1 MSFEKLF
8 YMIKEKNDERKM
20 SLIVK
25 RVMDLQRRSKIKPSA
40 MNPILLNHPN
50 MQKGVQFNK

>member
-1 MSFEKLF
+1 MT
-8 YMIKEKNDERKM
+8 KEKNDERKM
-20 SLIVK
+20 SLIIK
-25 RVMDLQRRSKIKPSA
+25 RVMDIQRRSKIKPSA

>member
-8 YMIKEKNDERKM
+8 YMTKERNDERKM

-25 RVMDLQRRSKIKPSA
+25 RVMDVQRRAKIKPSA
-40 MNPILLNHPN
+40 MNPILLNHPGSAPN
-50 MQKGVQFNK
+50 PFHKK